1 MEEKKTARAPHN
13 IILQERRSM
22 TVTGVTDVDSFDEQT
37 VVLNAEMGEL
47 LVKGYD
53 LRISKIDV
61 ESGELTL
68 DGELYALSYSDQQ
81 PKGGLLSRLFR

>member
-1 MEEKKTARAPHN
+1 MEEKKTARAPHH

-37 VVLNAEMGEL
+37 VVLNTEIGEL

>member
-1 MEEKKTARAPHN
+1 MEEKKTARTPHN

-37 VVLNAEMGEL
+37 VVLNTEIGEL

-61 ESGELTL
+61 ETGELTL

-81 PKGGLLSRLFR
+81 PKGGIFSRLFR

>member
-1 MEEKKTARAPHN
+1 
-13 IILQERRSM
+13 M

-37 VVLNAEMGEL
+37 VVLNTEIGEL

>member
-37 VVLNAEMGEL
+37 VVLNTEIGEL